1 MDKTFSKDVDNLN
14 KQLRELGERARK
26 IIEDF
31 VEKHGNYKFPNADY
45 DPIYVGEGYAIEIG
59 KDDWGNIVVYDSDIC
74 IMSLHHMDD
83 EDILDLAE
91 YLNEVE
97 E

>member
-31 VEKHGNYKFPNADY
+31 VEKHGGRYSFDNETND
-45 DPIYVGEGYAIEIG
+45 IYVGRDFVTHITTDALGR
-59 KDDWGNIVVYDSDIC
+59 VYIHDSAWR
-74 IMSLHHMDD
+74 
-83 EDILDLAE
+83 DILLYQIDDLDILELAE
-91 YLNEVE
+91 RLNQID
-97 E
+97 